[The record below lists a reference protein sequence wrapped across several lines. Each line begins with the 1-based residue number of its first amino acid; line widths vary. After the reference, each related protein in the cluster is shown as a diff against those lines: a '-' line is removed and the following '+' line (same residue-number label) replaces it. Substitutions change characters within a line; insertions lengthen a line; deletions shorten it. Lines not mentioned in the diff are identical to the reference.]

1 MERSCGGI
9 IVNGKRYLLIKY
21 GHGHW
26 GFVKGHVERGET
38 AEETFFREAEEETGL
53 SRAHL
58 RISEDFREKIHYF
71 YKREGRTVYKEVLY
85 LLAESSTADVTLSHE
100 HTDYRWLPYE
110 EALEQVTYEKDRN
123 VLKKAHAFLKK
134 KQKD

>member
-9 IVNGKRYLLIKY
+9 IVNGDTYLLIRY

-38 AEETFFREAEEETGL
+38 FEETFFREAEEETGL
-53 SRAHL
+53 AKSNL
-58 RISEDFREKIHYF
+58 RIMDGFREKIHYF
-71 YKREGRTVYKEVLY
+71 YRKEGRTVYKEVLY
-85 LLAESSTADVTLSHE
+85 LLAESSTTHVTLSHE
-100 HTDYRWLPYE
+100 HTEYRWMPYE

-123 VLKKAHAFLKK
+123 VLKKAHAFLQKK
-134 KQKD
+134 KK

>member
-9 IVNGKRYLLIKY
+9 IVHKNTYLLIRY

-26 GFVKGHVERGET
+26 GFVKGHVERNESC
-38 AEETFFREAEEETGL
+38 EETFFREAEEEAGIAQ
-53 SRAHL
+53 SNL
-58 RISEDFREKIHYF
+58 RIIEGFRETIHYF
-71 YKREGRTVYKEVLY
+71 YRKEGRTIYKEVVY
-85 LLAESSTADVTLSHE
+85 LLAESATADVQLSHE

-123 VLKKAHAFLKK
+123 VLRRAHVFLHTP
-134 KQKD
+134 QTL